1 MERKNHPP
9 PPKKKK
15 KKKRKNL
22 DPSSGNGK
30 SLYSMDPIE
39 ITDPFSEDY

>member
-1 MERKNHPP
+1 MERKNHPHP
-9 PPKKKK
+9 PPQKK